1 MYCEKQGIQT
11 NSILSAEIRAKL
23 SDINTN
29 EGKDIYSVKL
39 GLLDRYLAVHLFS
52 SLRRLSLHVSTP
64 TKLSP
69 KSSIS
74 DTAETGVQL
83 NKPELVS
90 CVTDRTASHHDYR
103 NG

>member
-1 MYCEKQGIQT
+1 VYCEKQGIQT

-23 SDINTN
+23 SDININ
-29 EGKDIYSVKL
+29 EEKDIYSVEL
-39 GLLDRYLAVHLFS
+39 GLLDRYLAAHLFF
-52 SLRRLSLHVSTP
+52 SLRPLSLHVSTP

-83 NKPELVS
+83 NKPEIVS

>member
-11 NSILSAEIRAKL
+11 NSILGAEIRAKL
-23 SDINTN
+23 SDININ
-29 EGKDIYSVKL
+29 EGEDIYSVKL
-39 GLLDRYLAVHLFS
+39 GLLDTHLAAHLS
-52 SLRRLSLHVSTP
+52 SLCCLSPHVSTP

-83 NKPELVS
+83 NKPKLVS
-90 CVTDRTASHHDYR
+90 CVTDMTASHHNYR

>member
-11 NSILSAEIRAKL
+11 NSIPSAEIRAKL
-23 SDINTN
+23 SDTNIN

-39 GLLDRYLAVHLFS
+39 GLLDRYLAAHLFS
-52 SLRRLSLHVSTP
+52 FLHRLCLLVSTP

-74 DTAETGVQL
+74 NTAETGVQL

-90 CVTDRTASHHDYR
+90 CVADRTASHYDYR